1 MSERVVLPYPREL
14 VIPQDL
20 PLDPLT
26 AVSPI
31 DGRYANLTAPFR
43 PFFSEYGLMRG
54 QVMVNVQHLIA
65 LSREG
70 VVRPLG
76 GNEIDAL
83 NDMWINFD
91 LQHARRIKEIES
103 RIRHNVKSM
112 EYGFKERLEGSSLM
126 DVVEMVRFGF
136 TSEDDTNL
144 PRNMYLAISRDMFL
158 VPQAQRLTVLTDDR
172 AQEWLGKP
180 MAGRTH
186 QRRAVP
192 TTVAKEVEEFALRFA
207 ERTRELTKI
216 PITGK
221 MTGAVGNL
229 NELRY
234 ARPEVDWIGYSKR
247 FVSSLGLAP
256 DMFTTQS
263 QNYDRLAKILQIVH
277 LLNTN
282 VRSLDDNMRGYI
294 SHDYFVLPPKSEQIG
309 SSVMPHKGRNPE
321 LYDRSAGS
329 ALIANGLLEVFIREL
344 PNRLFQRQ
352 FDDSTM
358 VRYIGEALSASY
370 LSWEF
375 AINDLADTVLSEHDL
390 RADLA
395 GRWEMVTS
403 GLQTRMRVLGID
415 RPYERFDEL
424 AKSGPVTRERLV
436 SFIEG
441 LPVSDEE
448 KAYLLGLTPESYT
461 GYADELALM
470 MHSEVESLRQ
480 DSQ

>member
-1 MSERVVLPYPREL
+1 MSERAVLSYPREL
-14 VIPQDL
+14 VTSQDL
-20 PLDPLT
+20 SLDPLT
-26 AVSPI
+26 AISPI
-31 DGRYANLTAPFR
+31 DGRYAHLTAPFR

-54 QVMVNVQHLIA
+54 QVMVNVAHLIA

-70 VVRPLG
+70 VIRPLG

-83 NDMWINFD
+83 NNMWINFD
-91 LQHARRIKEIES
+91 LQQAKRIKEIEGKVK
-103 RIRHNVKSM
+103 HNVKSM

-126 DVVEMVRFGF
+126 DVIEMVRLGF

-144 PRNMYLAISRDMFL
+144 ARNIYLAISRDTFL
-158 VPQAQRLTVLTDDR
+158 VPQILRLAALTDDR
-172 AQEWLGKP
+172 AQEWLGRP
-180 MAGRTH
+180 MVGRTH
-186 QRRAVP
+186 LRRAVP

-207 ERTRELTKI
+207 ERARELREI

-234 ARPEVDWIGYSKR
+234 ACPNVDWIGYSKR
-247 FVSSLGLAP
+247 FVSSLGLEP
-256 DMFTTQS
+256 DLYTTQS
-263 QNYDRLAKILQIVH
+263 QNYDRLAKILQVVH

-282 VRSLDDNMRGYI
+282 IRSLDDNMRGYI
-294 SHDYFVLPPKSEQIG
+294 SHDYFVLPPQSEQIG

-329 ALIANGLLEVFIREL
+329 AAIANGLLEVFIREL

-358 VRYIGEALSASY
+358 VRYIGEALSVSY

-375 AINDLADTVLSEHDL
+375 AINDLTDTILSEHEL
-390 RADLA
+390 RADLV
-395 GRWEMVTS
+395 GRWEMITS
-403 GLQTRMRVLGID
+403 GLQTRMRVVGID
-415 RPYERFDEL
+415 KPYERFDEL
-424 AKSGPVTRERLV
+424 AKSGTISRERLT
-436 SFIEG
+436 SFIEE

-461 GYADELALM
+461 GYADKLAMM
-470 MHSEVESLRQ
+470 MHSEIETLRHA
-480 DSQ
+480 SQ